1 MKKTNSIP
9 LFILSMTLLMLQGC
23 TQIIGATASTAV
35 AVASVP
41 VKMSAAA
48 ASAATNTVINRVIGK

>member
-1 MKKTNSIP
+1 MKNKIITII
-9 LFILSMTLLMLQGC
+9 FMLGIFALPGC
-23 TQIIGATASTAV
+23 TQIIGAATTATV